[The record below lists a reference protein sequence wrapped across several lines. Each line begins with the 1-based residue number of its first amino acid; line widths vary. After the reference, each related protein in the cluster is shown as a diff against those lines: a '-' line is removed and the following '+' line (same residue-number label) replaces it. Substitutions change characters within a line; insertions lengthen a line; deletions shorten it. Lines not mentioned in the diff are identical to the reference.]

1 MAKKFYY
8 TRNPESIGGAD
19 ARFQDDWGFKHKED
33 DIKWVNAELVD
44 GLVEAARKAVDKHR
58 ELPNVGCPEDCWCWD
73 LDNAISKYEA
83 KLTTRG

>member
-44 GLVEAARKAVDKHR
+44 GLVEALKTIASGTEDLMPPFR
-58 ELPNVGCPEDCWCWD
+58 ELP
-73 LDNAISKYEA
+73 KYRMQQIA
-83 KLTTRG
+83 KSALAALEVKPK

>member
-44 GLVEAARKAVDKHR
+44 GLVEIADEAEALLCKSHYKNLAFKLRVAIDNVKA
-58 ELPNVGCPEDCWCWD
+58 ELKD
-73 LDNAISKYEA
+73 
-83 KLTTRG
+83 